1 MRYCGHSIF
10 SLHCSEAILC
20 TLQNY
25 LPYQIIQSLRIFQ
38 KSKFEN
44 AIRNILMQHTSFDCE
59 HKTSKTCISLLKR
72 VQKTPTPTHVIYLQL
87 FLFTN
92 RKYKNWLEN
101 PFTGCSSLS
110 HHISFICSKKF
121 AKFIKRM
128 CMTSVSSKSMY
139 SRPTPSTSEKPII
152 QSQYFK
158 E

>member
-59 HKTSKTCISLLKR
+59 HKTSKTNMHKPPETCTKD
-72 VQKTPTPTHVIYLQL
+72 PNAHPCDL
-87 FLFTN
+87 FAALFTN

-128 CMTSVSSKSMY
+128 CMTSVSSKCMY